1 MEFTKSEAKQWAKEH
16 YKGLED
22 ALNPSFSPDLQE
34 LDEEG
39 IRYDVQHAI
48 KQGFKAVLCTVEM
61 TRMTFDERKRFVK
74 IALDEAKGK
83 IHVSVA
89 ILQDTIEQDIEML
102 HYLEK
107 IGCSIVMI
115 GHPVQFYPRSAEELF
130 RAYKYICDSTNM
142 AVVFYPARIKVKEFH
157 PSYFPV
163 SLLPRIAD
171 IPNVVGMKVSCLG
184 VNEYDF
190 VAQSFHLLGDKILV
204 NYPPPDSWMITVPNY
219 GQQWAGAGPYS
230 MYQNPDNPLLV
241 RYWDALQAGELDKA
255 FEIYWQFAPITEV
268 AGVMFAQTSYEHTG
282 LINAL
287 MNKYTQWCNGG
298 NGGTMRMPI
307 GRLFD
312 YQKEAIRAALRKAG
326 LTPREPEEEFY
337 VGRVNYAKGARLK
350 KY

>member
-107 IGCSIVMI
+107 IGCSIVMATL
-115 GHPVQFYPRSAEELF
+115 SN
-130 RAYKYICDSTNM
+130 STLDQQ
-142 AVVFYPARIKVKEFH
+142 K
-157 PSYFPV
+157 
-163 SLLPRIAD
+163 
-171 IPNVVGMKVSCLG
+171 
-184 VNEYDF
+184 
-190 VAQSFHLLGDKILV
+190 
-204 NYPPPDSWMITVPNY
+204 NYSGRTSIYAT
-219 GQQWAGAGPYS
+219 
-230 MYQNPDNPLLV
+230 PLTWL
-241 RYWDALQAGELDKA
+241 
-255 FEIYWQFAPITEV
+255 
-268 AGVMFAQTSYEHTG
+268 
-282 LINAL
+282 
-287 MNKYTQWCNGG
+287 
-298 NGGTMRMPI
+298 
-307 GRLFD
+307 
-312 YQKEAIRAALRKAG
+312 
-326 LTPREPEEEFY
+326 
-337 VGRVNYAKGARLK
+337 
-350 KY
+350 